1 MACFENRKKYWCTQL
16 LTLSTQAKIQKHLQ
30 NFPIPWKYYMFS
42 ISSYAHFC
50 VLCLYEKIFYMN
62 YVAPLLYFANKVNLE
77 KSYKS
82 AKCVC
87 YHQICATK
95 MEHVINPAPLTLCK
109 ELTLIVRFSISK
121 AFSIYKLSWKR
132 NDMVRE
138 ATKKIGKNFCGLPE
152 RGWFVAYDWIFVQG
166 VFLLVSKS

>member
-1 MACFENRKKYWCTQL
+1 MQRWRKMACFEKRENTD
-16 LTLSTQAKIQKHLQ
+16 AH
-30 NFPIPWKYYMFS
+30 NFSHYQYKPRFSS
-42 ISSYAHFC
+42 ISKIFLSLESITCSLNRLMLTFAFC
-50 VLCLYEKIFYMN
+50 VYEKIFYMN
-62 YVAPLLYFANKVNLE
+62 YVVPLLYFANKVNLE

-121 AFSIYKLSWKR
+121 AFSIYKLS
-132 NDMVRE
+132 
-138 ATKKIGKNFCGLPE
+138 
-152 RGWFVAYDWIFVQG
+152 
-166 VFLLVSKS
+166 

>member
-1 MACFENRKKYWCTQL
+1 MHTTSHIINTSQDSKASPK
-16 LTLSTQAKIQKHLQ
+16 
-30 NFPIPWKYYMFS
+30 FPYPLKVLHVPYIVFCS
-42 ISSYAHFC
+42 ILRFVC
-50 VLCLYEKIFYMN
+50 MKRFFYMN

-82 AKCVC
+82 AKCVW

-121 AFSIYKLSWKR
+121 AFSIYICFH
-132 NDMVRE
+132 E
-138 ATKKIGKNFCGLPE
+138 E
-152 RGWFVAYDWIFVQG
+152 RTI
-166 VFLLVSKS
+166 S

>member
-1 MACFENRKKYWCTQL
+1 MQRWRKMARFENRKNTDAHNFSHYQHKPRFKSISKISLSLESITCSL
-16 LTLSTQAKIQKHLQ
+16 NRNMLTLA
-30 NFPIPWKYYMFS
+30 FF
-42 ISSYAHFC
+42 
-50 VLCLYEKIFYMN
+50 VYEKIFYMN

-132 NDMVRE
+132 NEILRK
-138 ATKKIGKNFCGLPE
+138 ATKKLIKS
-152 RGWFVAYDWIFVQG
+152 RKIF
-166 VFLLVSKS
+166 

>member
-1 MACFENRKKYWCTQL
+1 MARFENRKNTD
-16 LTLSTQAKIQKHLQ
+16 AH
-30 NFPIPWKYYMFS
+30 NFSHYQHKPRFKS
-42 ISSYAHFC
+42 ISKIPLSLESITCPLYRLMLNFAFC
-50 VLCLYEKIFYMN
+50 VYEKIFYMN

-138 ATKKIGKNFCGLPE
+138 ATKKMGKIFLWLPWKRVICGIWLDLCT
-152 RGWFVAYDWIFVQG
+152 GCFFTG
-166 VFLLVSKS
+166 F

>member
-1 MACFENRKKYWCTQL
+1 MTNAPVYTARKIRTEI
-16 LTLSTQAKIQKHLQ
+16 LSLAILRHHLSLSLCRRSFQNVPECKDDERWPALKIEKNTDAH
-30 NFPIPWKYYMFS
+30 NFSHYQHKPRFKS
-42 ISSYAHFC
+42 ISKISLSLESITCPLYRLMLNFAFC
-50 VLCLYEKIFYMN
+50 VYEKIFYMN

-121 AFSIYKLSWKR
+121 AFSIYKLS
-132 NDMVRE
+132 
-138 ATKKIGKNFCGLPE
+138 
-152 RGWFVAYDWIFVQG
+152 
-166 VFLLVSKS
+166 

>member
-1 MACFENRKKYWCTQL
+1 MARFEIRKNTDAHNFSHYQHKPRFKSNSKIF
-16 LTLSTQAKIQKHLQ
+16 LSLE
-30 NFPIPWKYYMFS
+30 S
-42 ISSYAHFC
+42 ITCSLYRLMLAIAFC
-50 VLCLYEKIFYMN
+50 VYEKIFYMN

-82 AKCVC
+82 AKCVW

-121 AFSIYKLSWKR
+121 AFSIYICFH
-132 NDMVRE
+132 E
-138 ATKKIGKNFCGLPE
+138 E
-152 RGWFVAYDWIFVQG
+152 RTI
-166 VFLLVSKS
+166 S